1 MKKKIIIELFIYVIV
16 VVVGIALLI
25 TSKPEKEPIKINSD
39 FKVGEQRGY
48 SRDSV
53 FVQQP
58 EH

>member
-1 MKKKIIIELFIYVIV
+1 MKKKIIIELFIYIII

-25 TSKPEKEPIKINSD
+25 TSKPEKKPIKIDSD

-53 FVQQP
+53 SMQQP

>member
-25 TSKPEKEPIKINSD
+25 TSKPDKNPIKVNSD

-53 FVQQP
+53 FVQQS

>member
-1 MKKKIIIELFIYVIV
+1 MKKKIIIELFIYIIIVI
-16 VVVGIALLI
+16 VGIALLI
-25 TSKPEKEPIKINSD
+25 TSKPEKKPIKINSD

-53 FVQQP
+53 SMQQP

>member
-1 MKKKIIIELFIYVIV
+1 MKKKIIIELFIYVIF

-25 TSKPEKEPIKINSD
+25 TSKPEKKPIKINSD

-53 FVQQP
+53 FMQQS

>member
-1 MKKKIIIELFIYVIV
+1 MKKKIIIELFIYIIIVI
-16 VVVGIALLI
+16 VGIALLI

-53 FVQQP
+53 SMQQP